1 MPAGKV
7 TKATKKIKGSKGFG
21 KGIATQKKI
30 GRVKRSKDERM
41 EKSIKAEAKATKV
54 VPVLAAVAK
63 GCSEFRPRERAA
75 VRDVLPK
82 VKALQKLLR

>member
-30 GRVKRSKDERM
+30 GRVKRSKDEQM
-41 EKSIKAEAKATKV
+41 EFEW
-54 VPVLAAVAK
+54 
-63 GCSEFRPRERAA
+63 
-75 VRDVLPK
+75 D
-82 VKALQKLLR
+82 